1 MVCKGVRL
9 VRFVHTT
16 NIPFT
21 LVIQSR
27 VCLAFLLAVY
37 FSGPCLRQVIITGV
51 GQARGGR
58 CVCRVE
64 GRSLSLTDRNTYYSC
79 LRYRCSKLILVIQVN
94 MASWDRVGG
103 INEVRL
109 ELCTNALLQSWCNPT
124 AHWNFS
130 ILASKHFWARW
141 KLAFGQFARRKKQS
155 CLRNKWLK
163 RASVANGSQ
172 PVFDCLFERFF
183 FLNNVS
189 LCQRA
194 WVRGIDVPERDGE
207 EKEGENER
215 EMGREREGR
224 ERLRSVRKVSHL
236 KQQICKQCFFNHIP
250 HLQKLRRKSKNWLGR
265 NEM

>member
-58 CVCRVE
+58 GVCRVE

-109 ELCTNALLQSWCNPT
+109 EPCTNALLQSWCNPT

-141 KLAFGQFARRKKQS
+141 KLAFGQFVRRKKNKAACEINGWKELQLQTDLNPFS
-155 CLRNKWLK
+155 TVCLRGFFSWIMCHFV
-163 RASVANGSQ
+163 SVLGCVGSTY
-172 PVFDCLFERFF
+172 
-183 FLNNVS
+183 
-189 LCQRA
+189 
-194 WVRGIDVPERDGE
+194 PERDGE
-207 EKEGENER
+207 EKEGERERQMER
-215 EMGREREGR
+215 ERGERKIEN
-224 ERLRSVRKVSHL
+224 
-236 KQQICKQCFFNHIP
+236 CKKSLTFKITN
-250 HLQKLRRKSKNWLGR
+250 LQTALL
-265 NEM
+265 